1 MESSDSIQTNDN
13 NIKQNSEEEE
23 VKQNDSLEINDG
35 YNSSKKRSK
44 TGCFTCR
51 FIKRKCDEEKIEGK
65 CKSCYTSYLD
75 CFWPDNY
82 GDNSGALTKE
92 LRQLIS
98 SKLQEGK
105 EEAKRKRREQKKIL
119 LEQKALERKKQKEL
133 EKLEKKKNK
142 VAKPK
147 KTKKTTK
154 SKKIVTENN
163 IDLEPAKALLEMS
176 ASFITSPVPI
186 NNNGTINPLNS
197 KMSPLINS
205 VKETMQTDDQTQMN
219 LNEPYSLKKKNL
231 SNTLFNFGNINDT
244 SIFLDKMFDIGV
256 QNETMLTAY
265 LNTNKQEH
273 SDKQDNVI
281 INGMTPSESLPAFS
295 PLFLGN
301 GNGVLSPLSTQSPLT
316 NNDLVLNPNHFRLIT
331 IEENEVLQNEMKQPV
346 ATANS
351 PEQQAG
357 LADQQ
362 DEGQYG
368 GLDEE
373 LSENETIYRQL
384 LARFEKRDIHKDFE
398 LIMHQKRNPA
408 SRAGS
413 VHSSAMSSNLTTA
426 TGSTKPTSENELLL
440 YYTFFN
446 YFLPQV
452 GPQNTL
458 PQLSTSVTF
467 PQVEHNGIV
476 RSVFKCCG
484 ATFLAWCQ
492 PDEYSKIAEDLYN
505 ESKKNLQKVLGER
518 KYLYDIS
525 TATEAN
531 SPESASSNN
540 SMGLNY
546 KEIKGDEDWI
556 IACFQLLVLRD
567 KLKNGQDVVDRCLEN
582 LAHSFETIQNRYLL
596 DTSSEIPNTPV
607 DRMLLESFVYNYTVS
622 ISVARDFDSKALPN
636 PFDPIITRLVS
647 MLKFPIF
654 ENCEVEW
661 LNNPVLG
668 SSVECFIMLAKVS
681 YLGRLKL
688 PLTADSIWEIRA
700 KELQQQC
707 LYYSPPA
714 LPEKIKNNMAKYS
727 KYRPGL
733 LSGSIVSKACY
744 LLLFKILNFSTMT
757 DEEILKDED
766 IQNVVRY
773 IITALNDIEMGDKL
787 LCILQWALLIIG
799 AFTVTDNDRFVIKKY
814 VRSVGETIHSHCGNQ
829 IKIILDEIWE
839 TGNLGILFDIEQ
851 ISKLV
856 I

>member
-1 MESSDSIQTNDN
+1 MESTDLKQTNSFADSNSDSMLLDDKLDRQIEEN
-13 NIKQNSEEEE
+13 N
-23 VKQNDSLEINDG
+23 
-35 YNSSKKRSK
+35 KKRSK

-51 FIKRKCDEEKIEGK
+51 YIKRKCDEDKIDGK
-65 CKSCYTSYLD
+65 CTSCYNAYLE

-82 GDNSGALTKE
+82 GDSTGALTKE

-98 SKLQEGK
+98 QKLQEGK
-105 EEAKRKRREQKKIL
+105 ELAKEKRKEQKKL
-119 LEQKALERKKQKEL
+119 FLKQKEQ
-133 EKLEKKKNK
+133 EKKKLKEMKKIEKQKNK
-142 VAKPK
+142 IS
-147 KTKKTTK
+147 KTKSQNESKLSKHK
-154 SKKIVTENN
+154 SHLSESFV
-163 IDLEPAKALLEMS
+163 DLEPAKALLEMK
-176 ASFITSPVPI
+176 TSMVLSPTVATAAISSSQYAGKTNPI
-186 NNNGTINPLNS
+186 INIQENLEVS
-197 KMSPLINS
+197 QS
-205 VKETMQTDDQTQMN
+205 N
-219 LNEPYSLKKKNL
+219 LNLVDTELYKKVNL
-231 SNTLFNFGNINDT
+231 SNSFFNFGNVNDT
-244 SIFLDKMFDIGV
+244 SLILEKMLDLGV
-256 QNETMLTAY
+256 QNETMLNAY
-265 LNTNKQEH
+265 LNTNKQDH
-273 SDKQDNVI
+273 LDKHNVPI
-281 INGMTPSESLPAFS
+281 SGMTPSESLPAFS
-295 PLFLGN
+295 PLFLGAEPSGFSPFN
-301 GNGVLSPLSTQSPLT
+301 VQSPLSTHELIL
-316 NNDLVLNPNHFRLIT
+316 NNDKNYKLNT
-331 IEENEVLQNEMKQPV
+331 IHENEVFKSESNNLLNDLNLNAQQQNDNEDS
-346 ATANS
+346 N
-351 PEQQAG
+351 
-357 LADQQ
+357 
-362 DEGQYG
+362 YG

-373 LSENETIYRQL
+373 MSENETIYRQL
-384 LARFEKRDIHKDFE
+384 LGKFQKRDIQKDFE
-398 LIMHQKRNPA
+398 LIMQKNRNSI
-408 SRAGS
+408 SRPGS
-413 VHSSAMSSNLTTA
+413 VNSSIVSAHTNTTISSTA
-426 TGSTKPTSENELLL
+426 QANNEKELLL

-492 PDEYSKIAEDLYN
+492 PLEYTKIAEDLYD

-518 KYLYDIS
+518 KYLYDVS
-525 TATEAN
+525 TANETN
-531 SPESASSNN
+531 SPESVSSNN

-567 KLKNGQDVVDRCLEN
+567 KLKNGKDVVDRCLEN
-582 LAHSFETIQNRYLL
+582 LAHSFKTIQNRYLL

-622 ISVARDFDSKALPN
+622 ISVARDFDSKSLPN

-681 YLGRLKL
+681 YLGRLSL
-688 PLTADSIWEIRA
+688 PLNSDSIWEIRA

-744 LLLFKILNFSTMT
+744 LLLFKILNYNTMT
-757 DEEILKDED
+757 DKEILQDED
-766 IQNVVRY
+766 IRNVVKY
-773 IITALNDIEMGDKL
+773 IITALKDIEMGDRL

-799 AFTVTDNDRFVIKKY
+799 AFAVTDDEKFVIRKY

-829 IKIILDEIWE
+829 IKLIVDEIWE

>member
-1 MESSDSIQTNDN
+1 MDSNGFKQESISATQGNTTEEQLEALVNND
-13 NIKQNSEEEE
+13 
-23 VKQNDSLEINDG
+23 DIN
-35 YNSSKKRSK
+35 KRRSK

-51 FIKRKCDEEKIEGK
+51 YIKRKCDEEKIEGK
-65 CKSCYTSYLD
+65 CKNCYTSYLE
-75 CFWPDNY
+75 CFWPDSY

-92 LRQLIS
+92 LRQIIS

-105 EEAKRKRREQKKIL
+105 ELAKQKRKDQKRVL
-119 LEQKALERKKQKEL
+119 LEQKAIEKKQQKER
-133 EKLEKKKNK
+133 EKMEKRKNK
-142 VAKPK
+142 ITKAQLKRHSK
-147 KTKKTTK
+147 KT
-154 SKKIVTENN
+154 SLGSN
-163 IDLEPAKALLEMS
+163 IIEGLVDLEPAKALLEMS
-176 ASFITSPVPI
+176 AGNVTSPTPP
-186 NNNGTINPLNS
+186 NNNSLNQLNS
-197 KMSPLINS
+197 KLSPMREAAKPSIIS
-205 VKETMQTDDQTQMN
+205 QEHMN
-219 LNEPYSLKKKNL
+219 LNVLEGSKRINL

-244 SIFLDKMFDIGV
+244 SILLDKMFDIGV

-265 LNTNKQEH
+265 LNTNKQEPV
-273 SDKQDNVI
+273 DKQAVAVSGI
-281 INGMTPSESLPAFS
+281 TPSESMSAFS

-301 GNGVLSPLSTQSPLT
+301 GHDVLSPISIQSPLSNGELIMD
-316 NNDLVLNPNHFRLIT
+316 NNNFRLNT
-331 IEENEVLQNEMKQPV
+331 IEEDEELKNELKMPL
-346 ATANS
+346 TAFN
-351 PEQQAG
+351 PP
-357 LADQQ
+357 DQQ
-362 DEGQYG
+362 GKDQEDVQYG

-384 LARFEKRDIHKDFE
+384 LARFEKRDIQKDFE
-398 LIMHQKRNPA
+398 LIMQKKKSSI
-408 SRAGS
+408 SRPVSVNSSVISSHTNTGS
-413 VHSSAMSSNLTTA
+413 VSAIPQNE
-426 TGSTKPTSENELLL
+426 KELLL

-505 ESKKNLQKVLGER
+505 ESKRNLQKVLGEK
-518 KYLYDIS
+518 KYLYDVS
-525 TATEAN
+525 TANEVN
-531 SPESASSNN
+531 SPESVSSNN

-546 KEIKGDEDWI
+546 KQIKGDEDWI

-596 DTSSEIPNTPV
+596 DTSSEIPNSPV

-688 PLTADSIWEIRA
+688 PLTPDSIWEIRA

-744 LLLFKILNFSTMT
+744 LLLFKILNYGKMT
-757 DEEILKDED
+757 DEMILADED
-766 IQNVVRY
+766 IQNVVKY

-799 AFTVTDNDRFVIKKY
+799 AFTVTENDRFVVKKY

-829 IKIILDEIWE
+829 IKSILDEIWE
-839 TGNLGILFDIEQ
+839 TGDLGILFDREQ